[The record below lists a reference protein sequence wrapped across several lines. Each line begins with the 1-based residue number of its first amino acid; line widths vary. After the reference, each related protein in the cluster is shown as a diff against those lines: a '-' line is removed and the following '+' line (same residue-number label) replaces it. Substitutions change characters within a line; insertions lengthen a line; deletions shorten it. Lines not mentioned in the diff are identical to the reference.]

1 MFSLIIPYRNRQDF
15 LPRTLRSLQSS
26 SMLPRRIYLVNNN
39 STDGSEQ
46 LCQRFASDH
55 PNWLI
60 VLLSEPTP
68 GAAAARNAALR
79 LVETEWV
86 YFFDSDDEL
95 SSCFFEE
102 ALRKLRQKPATDVVA
117 CATRMHFP
125 DGSEKVRNVMYN
137 ASAADQILASQLSTQ
152 GMFFRTEFL
161 RRIGGWNEQVLVWDD
176 WELGLR
182 VLLNRPRIT
191 WLTSRAYHHLHQHPD
206 SLTSNGMAQRLPLV
220 MPALEAART
229 LLNDHPKLL
238 PTLAA
243 RCAILRGRL
252 KLEKSDAE
260 ADQLAAWMRQSFQ
273 DRMTVPL
280 SLLFNILYH
289 YARLGGRGAWRIAR
303 FCLKT
308 SC

>member
-55 PNWLI
+55 PNWPI

-137 ASAADQILASQLSTQ
+137 ASAADQILASQLSHV
-152 GMFFRTEFL
+152 L
-161 RRIGGWNEQVLVWDD
+161 PHRISAPD
-176 WELGLR
+176 WRLERAGVGVGRLG
-182 VLLNRPRIT
+182 T
-191 WLTSRAYHHLHQHPD
+191 GTSRPAEPAPHYVAHEP
-206 SLTSNGMAQRLPLV
+206 GLP
-220 MPALEAART
+220 P
-229 LLNDHPKLL
+229 PS
-238 PTLAA
+238 PTP
-243 RCAILRGRL
+243 
-252 KLEKSDAE
+252 
-260 ADQLAAWMRQSFQ
+260 RQ
-273 DRMTVPL
+273 PH
-280 SLLFNILYH
+280 I
-289 YARLGGRGAWRIAR
+289 
-303 FCLKT
+303 
-308 SC
+308 